1 MLKWLLNNKDWLFS
15 GGGIVVLGFLF
26 HFITRHLRKRKM
38 AKISTKEHSL
48 AEIIEGSPVKTS
60 EIKKDI
66 QTDSLTADAILTRI
80 NEAPFLQ
87 QPDITKHYIGLRV
100 TWDGTLVDA
109 KKVDSDLIQLI
120 INVGKKS
127 KKIWIVWVDIIPSLY
142 PGIGLL
148 KYGHS
153 IRVSGVISEIQP
165 VLFKLSD
172 ARIEYKLNSLS
183 K

>member
-1 MLKWLLNNKDWLFS
+1 MLKWLLNNKEWLFS
-15 GGGIVVLGFLF
+15 GCGIVILVFLF
-26 HFITRHLRKRKM
+26 HFITRYLRKRKL
-38 AKISTKEHSL
+38 ATISVKEQSL
-48 AEIIEGSPVKTS
+48 AEIIEGSPVKIS
-60 EIKKDI
+60 EIKRDI
-66 QTDSLTADAILTRI
+66 KIDSLTADAIMTRI

-100 TWDGTLVDA
+100 TWDGVLADA
-109 KKVDSDLIQLI
+109 RKTGSDLIRLQI
-120 INVGKKS
+120 SVGKKG
-127 KKIWIVWVDIIPSLY
+127 KEPEAIFVDIIPSQY

-153 IRVSGVISEIQP
+153 IRVSGVISGIYTY
-165 VLFKLSD
+165 FNLSD